1 MSNIDESNI
10 LHSPEM
16 NNNGNNKTTN
26 TNQPDQ
32 QCFLERVANHICR
45 HYNWIIVLM
54 LTPISLSYDFYC
66 FGKYMSFNWQQE
78 AQANNIHELF
88 IVHFNLY
95 CLHFSK
101 FLACQHILNFQDQPW
116 RWGEKHPETDSWMEE
131 DWNETANVFCTSIM
145 EINIF
150 TKFNLQRQIIQGI
163 GLNNALFQSKLNRKK
178 AIWISL
184 TQI

>member
-78 AQANNIHELF
+78 AQANKLFMNYSSFISIF
-88 IVHFNLY
+88 IVYISVSFWLVNTFLT
-95 CLHFSK
+95 SK
-101 FLACQHILNFQDQPW
+101 INH
-116 RWGEKHPETDSWMEE
+116 E
-131 DWNETANVFCTSIM
+131 DGVK
-145 EINIF
+145 NI
-150 TKFNLQRQIIQGI
+150 QRQI
-163 GLNNALFQSKLNRKK
+163 LEWRKTGMK
-178 AIWISL
+178 QQMCSARPSWKSISL
-184 TQI
+184 QNLTYKDKLYKVLVLIMLYFNQNWTEKKLFGLV